1 MKDKI
6 LTVGSLNYD
15 IFLTVSRFPEE
26 GESMIAE
33 EASFSSGGKGANQA
47 VQAARLGLEVY
58 LAGAVGKDGNGKYL
72 KETVAG
78 YNVNTAYI
86 AEKDVPTGLGVVTTR
101 RDGAVKITVLKGANF
116 ALEKADLEPL
126 REILPEVSWMIL
138 QMEIPTE
145 IDEAL
150 LDMAAEYDC
159 KVVLNAAPPAPFS
172 DEAFRK
178 ADITVFNE
186 TEALYYLGY
195 RPETREE
202 AYQALRDLRD
212 RFHNDVVI
220 TLGKD
225 GAVCLEKNAD
235 EPAFIPALPMKAVDT
250 TGAGDSF
257 IGGMVY
263 ALTKGKDLEEA
274 CRFAS
279 CCSAVTIQGYGA
291 QVSMPDLEQAEA
303 LYKKL

>member
-1 MKDKI
+1 M
-6 LTVGSLNYD
+6 
-15 IFLTVSRFPEE
+15 
-26 GESMIAE
+26 
-33 EASFSSGGKGANQA
+33 
-47 VQAARLGLEVY
+47 
-58 LAGAVGKDGNGKYL
+58 GKDGNGKYL

-126 REILPEVSWMIL
+126 REILPDVSWMIL

-150 LDMAAEYDC
+150 LDMAAEYGC

-195 RPETREE
+195 RLETREE
-202 AYQALRDLRD
+202 AYKALRDLRD
-212 RFHNDVVI
+212 RFRNDVVI

-225 GAVCLEKNAD
+225 GAVCLEKDAA

-263 ALTKGKDLEEA
+263 AVSRVAADHKTQIIRADTFQCVVCETAVEPVAVVISFIGSGNIG
-274 CRFAS
+274 AS
-279 CCSAVTIQGYGA
+279 SSLLVSASVVI
-291 QVSMPDLEQAEA
+291 VLDDAERVE
-303 LYKKL
+303 